1 MLENIKKMK
10 NIVHNFKDS
19 DLVYKSAKNETIFKS
34 CSSSN
39 DEMKQNLLFDNK
51 IKVNEKEEKSED
63 KKIFF
68 MEKKDI
74 NKEKNKEFLINIQLY
89 KEDYYAEWP
98 NSLNNFND
106 MMSST
111 ADLSLKEENNL
122 EKKEFSFQKMP
133 DKVKKEIDFSFKYK
147 NNNNNI
153 NLFFYNP
160 DRKNNDFDDNN
171 EDCCSKMTN
180 LYAQEFDN
188 KKIINDILD

>member
-1 MLENIKKMK
+1 MLENIKNMK
-10 NIVHNFKDS
+10 NIVHDFKDS
-19 DLVYKSAKNETIFKS
+19 DLLYKNNKNEAIFNC
-34 CSSSN
+34 CSSPN
-39 DEMKQNLLFDNK
+39 EEMKQNLLFDDK
-51 IKVNEKEEKSED
+51 IKDNEKRVKSED

-74 NKEKNKEFLINIQLY
+74 NKDANKEFLINIQLY
-89 KEDYYAEWP
+89 KDDYGVEWP
-98 NSLNNFND
+98 NSLSNFND

-111 ADLSLKEENNL
+111 ADLSLKEENNF

-133 DKVKKEIDFSFKYK
+133 DKEEKEIDFSFKN

-153 NLFFYNP
+153 NIYFYNP
-160 DRKNNDFDDNN
+160 DDKNNNYDDNN

-180 LYAQEFDN
+180 LYAQEYDD